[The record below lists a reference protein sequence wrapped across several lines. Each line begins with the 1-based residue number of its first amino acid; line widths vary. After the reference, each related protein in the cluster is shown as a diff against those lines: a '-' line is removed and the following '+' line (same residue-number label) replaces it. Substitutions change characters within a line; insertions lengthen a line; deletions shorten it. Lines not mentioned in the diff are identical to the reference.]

1 MLLIKYTKFTTYS
14 SAHPLNLLFL
24 NHHKHLSFSNLPT
37 MCSIDFIHLKTDTLH
52 ICKYSNPPT
61 IKHPFCFKTVKW
73 LLQTLLHNTER
84 PIPLRSLFI
93 INRTGQKKNLATFC
107 YEAHN
112 HLSCGS
118 LAMERQT
125 LALTHTLRE
134 ITQRV
139 TSIYNQPSGN
149 PTNFTQFQ

>member
-1 MLLIKYTKFTTYS
+1 MLLIKYTKFTAQQFS
-14 SAHPLNLLFL
+14 HPLIYYSWIATNSYRLVICPPCAHRFYSFKYQHITHFRIQQSANHKTSVLFQDGQVITTDVVTQ
-24 NHHKHLSFSNLPT
+24 HR
-37 MCSIDFIHLKTDTLH
+37 KTDPL
-52 ICKYSNPPT
+52 
-61 IKHPFCFKTVKW
+61 TVSFYY
-73 LLQTLLHNTER
+73 QQN
-84 PIPLRSLFI
+84 RSK
-93 INRTGQKKNLATFC
+93 KKNLATFC